1 MSKSVILCRD
11 SLSYSKQLTYRWAL
25 KHFATENGRLVIP
38 GQAFWDVVDLTMLRK
53 PAWVSGFRNRVA
65 RTRWRKESKSP
76 PLFLR
81 TKIFIQF
88 LQRFPSPNALGVQ
101 VYSWVF
107 LVSSPDVGPSSQPA
121 SLPEFLLCP
130 DYPPPSSYPVS
141 FLSVADTVQCWSDSS
156 PERKADLWSSPHS
169 PGTLFFYF
177 ILFIY

>member
-1 MSKSVILCRD
+1 MGFETLRHRKWEIGDPRP
-11 SLSYSKQLTYRWAL
+11 SLLRCS
-25 KHFATENGRLVIP
+25 G
-38 GQAFWDVVDLTMLRK
+38 LTMLRK
-53 PAWVSGFRNRVA
+53 PAWVSSFRNRVA

-101 VYSWVF
+101 VHSWVF

-169 PGTLFFYF
+169 PGTLFFNF